1 MDQLLVMIKSFKH
14 KGLKKFF
21 LKDDSSGLEQHLVS
35 RIRTRLTTIDGA
47 DCIDG
52 IDIPGYDL
60 HQLKGDRKD
69 IWSVKVSGN
78 WRLTFRFNDGDAE
91 ILNLEDYH

>member
-1 MDQLLVMIKSFKH
+1 MIKSFKH

-21 LKDDSSGLEQHLVS
+21 LKGDSSGLEQQMVG
-35 RIRTRLTTIDGA
+35 RIRTRLTVIDAA
-47 DCIDG
+47 DNIDG

-69 IWSVKVSGN
+69 IWSVSVSGN
-78 WRLTFRFNDGDAE
+78 WRITFRFVDGDAE

>member
-1 MDQLLVMIKSFKH
+1 MIKSFKH

-21 LKDDSSGLEQHLVS
+21 LNNDSSGLEQKLVS
-35 RIRTRLTTIDGA
+35 RIKNRLTVIDA
-47 DCIDG
+47 AESIDA
-52 IDIPGYDL
+52 IAIPNFDL

-69 IWSVKVSGN
+69 IWSVTVSGN
-78 WRLTFRFNDGDAE
+78 WRITFRFVDGDAE